1 MIVYHPDY
9 QKHVLSPGH
18 PESPKRLEGI
28 VERLKKEELFN
39 VLSPEKASVEQIS
52 KVHDIDYINTIKNT
66 GFIDFEAPV
75 HKETFDIASL
85 AAGGAITAA
94 KYAFENRKP
103 VFALVRPPGHH
114 SRKDYGGGFCYFN
127 NVAIAVKNLNKKS
140 AVIDIDLHHGNGTS
154 DIFYEDPGVL
164 YISTHQTGI
173 YPGTGRI
180 EETGKGKAE
189 GFNVNIPFPSGC
201 GDKSYDM
208 AFEKIIKPIISQF
221 SPEMVFVSFGGDAH
235 YMDPLG
241 GLSLSSLGYIS
252 IWEKI
257 TNLAKTVCDNSLCF
271 VLEGGYNV
279 DALSE
284 VIAGIIGFWYDKK
297 IDYEFTNVNDNFDTG
312 KKIVEKVMEVQKRY
326 WEL

>member
-9 QKHVLSPGH
+9 QKHILSPGH
-18 PESPKRLEGI
+18 PESPKRLEAV
-28 VERLKKEELFN
+28 VERLKKEKLFN
-39 VLSPEKASVEQIS
+39 VLSSEKASVEQIS
-52 KVHDIDYINTIKNT
+52 KVHDIDYINTIKNI

-94 KYAFENRKP
+94 KYAFENKKP

-114 SRKDYGGGFCYFN
+114 SGKDYGGGFCYFN
-127 NVAIAVKNLNKKS
+127 NVAVAVKNLGKKS
-140 AVIDIDLHHGNGTS
+140 AIIDVDLHHGNGTS

-164 YISTHQTGI
+164 YISTHQANI

-180 EETGKGKAE
+180 GETGKGNGE

-201 GDKSYDM
+201 GDSSFGL

-221 SPEMVFVSFGGDAH
+221 SPEMLFVSFGGDAH

-241 GLSLSSLGYIS
+241 GLTLSSLGYVS
-252 IWEKI
+252 VCERI
-257 TNLAKTVCDNSLCF
+257 TRMADKLCDGRICF

-284 VIAGIIGFWYDKK
+284 VVAGIVGFWDNKK

-312 KKIVEKVMEVQKRY
+312 KRIVEKVISVQKRY